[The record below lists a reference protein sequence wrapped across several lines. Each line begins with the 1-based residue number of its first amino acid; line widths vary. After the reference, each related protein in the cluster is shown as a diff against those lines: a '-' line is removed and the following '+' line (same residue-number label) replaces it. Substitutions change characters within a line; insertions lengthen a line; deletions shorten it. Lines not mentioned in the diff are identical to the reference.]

1 MKKSIKIWLIV
12 LASLLGLGLV
22 FCMVGAVMGGRLY
35 NAARLMVY
43 GPWGRHIE
51 TVVNSDQS
59 DYSYWPSWWDHD
71 YPYYEDF
78 EDYRKEQS
86 QYWQER
92 RDEWRDK
99 AEQER
104 DRWERDWDWD
114 RSDNHY
120 RGEHCHG
127 GYRTA
132 QFTAAVRGANRGSC
146 HTGRYGY
153 GMNGCGGRHWQNSR
167 RWENGGHCS
176 RNSWYRS
183 ESFRNGAYE
192 NGSSWSAPR
201 FQMNT
206 GSGLVY

>member
-114 RSDNHY
+114 RSDNHS
-120 RGEHCHG
+120 GAS
-127 GYRTA
+127 TA
-132 QFTAAVRGANRGSC
+132 TAATARL
-146 HTGRYGY
+146 
-153 GMNGCGGRHWQNSR
+153 
-167 RWENGGHCS
+167 
-176 RNSWYRS
+176 
-183 ESFRNGAYE
+183 
-192 NGSSWSAPR
+192 SSPQPCAEQTAAAAIPAA
-201 FQMNT
+201 MAME
-206 GSGLVY
+206 